1 MIHSL
6 AGGKIKDLDFAD
18 FVKVEI
24 LEGLDAGK
32 IMWFITDILDL
43 AANNNV
49 LVPLGFGNTPTL
61 AKVLKIERNLS
72 SHVAPIPIK
81 KAKMIIKKL
90 TQQ

>member
-32 IMWFITDILDL
+32 IMWFITDIIELNVGDK
-43 AANNNV
+43 V
-49 LVPLGFGNTPTL
+49 LVPVGFSNSPTV

-72 SHVAPIPIK
+72 SQLSPIPIK
-81 KAKMIIKKL
+81 RAKEIIKKC
-90 TQQ
+90 